1 LIDPY
6 CRYLATISE
15 TTDQSILSDNL
26 TAYTIFSSQI
36 LSIKPVNDKERFRVV
51 ITDGVTTSYAMLATQ
66 MNDAVNDGSIKAFT
80 VISVED
86 FITSDMNGQS

>member
-1 LIDPY
+1 
-6 CRYLATISE
+6 
-15 TTDQSILSDNL
+15 
-26 TAYTIFSSQI
+26 
-36 LSIKPVNDKERFRVV
+36 VNDKERFRVV
-51 ITDGVTTSYAMLATQ
+51 ITDGVTTCYAMLATQ